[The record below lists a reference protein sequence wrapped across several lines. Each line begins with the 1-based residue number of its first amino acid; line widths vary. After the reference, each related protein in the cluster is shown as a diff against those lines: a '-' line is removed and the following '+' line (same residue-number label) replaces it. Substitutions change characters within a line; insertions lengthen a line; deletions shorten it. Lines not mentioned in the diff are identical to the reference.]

1 MKKRLLIIGAAG
13 VRLNL
18 GCERLPYAGETAEG
32 IKYAYAPDCL
42 AAASAVAAVGMGTE
56 TVLLARVG
64 PDANGTKLISLLSEK
79 GVDTRFCVKD
89 RRAATSLTVVI
100 TEDAADKRMIRYRG
114 ASLNLTASD
123 VEEAFNS
130 YPDAVLLRLESS
142 AEAAKAAAGFALEK
156 DVPLFVAV
164 SGAERAEDAPLPK
177 SAHTLITDARTMLT
191 LTDIAPSNADAAL
204 RSTLEL
210 CRRIEVENV
219 IFRMNNNC
227 IYVYDGRFG
236 RILDKTSK
244 GHNFTDVYAPA
255 FVSEFMKCGNVYAAS
270 KFALAATSLW
280 EACGEDFA
288 SVPTATEVRRDAGN

>member
-18 GCERLPYAGETAEG
+18 GCERLPYAGEKTDG

-42 AAASAVAAVGMGTE
+42 AAASAIAAVGMDIE
-56 TVLLARVG
+56 AVLLARVG
-64 PDANGTKLISLLSEK
+64 PDANGAKLISLLGEK

-100 TEDAADKRMIRYRG
+100 DEEAADKRMICYRG
-114 ASLNLTASD
+114 ASVNLTASD

-130 YPDAVLLRLESS
+130 YPDAVLLRLETSDES
-142 AEAAKAAAGFALEK
+142 AKATEAFAAEK
-156 DVPLFVAV
+156 DVPLTVAV
-164 SGAERAEDAPLPK
+164 SGIERAEDIYLPK
-177 SAHTLITDARTMLT
+177 KMHTLITDARTMLT
-191 LTDIAPSNADAAL
+191 LTGIAPSNPDAAL

-210 CRRIEVENV
+210 SRTVSAQNI
-219 IFRMNNNC
+219 IFRMNNGC

-244 GHNFTDVYAPA
+244 GHCFTDVFAPA
-255 FVSEFMKCGNVYAAS
+255 FAAEFLKCGNVLAAS

-280 EACGEDFA
+280 EACGETFD
-288 SVPTATEVRRDAGN
+288 SVPTASEVRRDAGN